1 MNPVQVVREKT
12 SRLTHGRIACALV
25 LNRDLTPDELSRFL
39 GLPADEEPLPPRFAF
54 EERVVRYEC
63 DQTDEAKWRLAFE
76 IFLAKTFTPVA
87 SGTAPPPRPTGQTRT
102 RVGLRKLHLG

>member
-1 MNPVQVVREKT
+1 MSPVQVLREKT

-25 LNRDLTPDELSRFL
+25 LNRDLTENELSRFL
-39 GLPADEEPLPPRFAF
+39 ALPADEEPLPSRFAF

-76 IFLAKTFTPVA
+76 IFLAKTFAPAPV
-87 SGTAPPPRPTGQTRT
+87 TAPPPRPTGQTRT

>member
-1 MNPVQVVREKT
+1 MSPLQVIREKA

-25 LNRDLTPDELSRFL
+25 LNRDLSPEELTRFL
-39 GLPADEEPLPPRFAF
+39 AIPADDEPLPERFAF

-63 DQTDEAKWRLAFE
+63 DQSDEAKWRLAFE
-76 IFLAKTFTPVA
+76 IFLAKTF
-87 SGTAPPPRPTGQTRT
+87 APPVTPPPAPERRTGQTRS